1 MMSDDNFSMQVI
13 TPPTGK
19 TFIISIPKTR
29 STNTE
34 MGRIRGTGHIIKYDL
49 NENDKIIEK

>member
-1 MMSDDNFSMQVI
+1 MSDDNFSMQVI